1 MNSKISAIYYKI
13 DKEYVPMLSL
23 IDYSELYNDILPIT
37 EQELKEIKGLF
48 NKLDFNKQI
57 YLVGDEL
64 LSFSE
69 DLLESMFSPTLIKT
83 ICEEAGLSSLQEDI
97 KDEDMP
103 LFDTLIRI
111 EDFICSK
118 SEDEVIVL
126 SVFDNAKD
134 FFVY

>member
-1 MNSKISAIYYKI
+1 
-13 DKEYVPMLSL
+13 MLSL